1 LIENDVYDVIVIGS
15 GVGGSAC
22 AAILSQAG
30 FKTLILE
37 KNNEIGGACSS
48 YFKEGFIID
57 RACHIIPIGIKGVI
71 GKILKKCGL
80 KNLVFSKKIG
90 TDSAVRLLNSDY
102 IPLSFAPNDLISLD
116 QFKGLFDAFGFSPE
130 EQTELINVVF
140 KILQYPRS
148 KIRQMFETKIILSE
162 FLDKLTNSERVKFFL
177 SWFNGLM
184 FVIPP
189 TQTSAAEFLHSFQEM
204 VFKNDVSYPMGGCIA
219 IPQAFIE
226 GVKKFGGIYKPNIE
240 VKKILI
246 EDNKVIGVEL
256 NNGNI
261 INSKIVISNLNIKQT
276 VNKLVGPKYFDK
288 QYLEKVNSL
297 KGSGS
302 TIVLKIAVDKVIIP
316 NYSSVH
322 LIHTDN
328 FSKIIESYKDWEKME
343 AEERIPDNPVF
354 MVPIPSNI
362 DKSLAPPGKQLL
374 IFGSGG
380 IATSEKRNWDPWIER
395 YYEAILDFHPEIDD
409 HLIFMDITT
418 PSPNT
423 GKIKAS
429 TDLTS
434 YRGNFMVEGTSLTPD
449 QAGKYRISSQLPIEG
464 LFVVGDSAG
473 TDTHGVGTQIAA
485 DSGLKC
491 AQYITSKYK
500 MKTH

>member
-1 LIENDVYDVIVIGS
+1 
-15 GVGGSAC
+15 
-22 AAILSQAG
+22 
-30 FKTLILE
+30 
-37 KNNEIGGACSS
+37 
-48 YFKEGFIID
+48 
-57 RACHIIPIGIKGVI
+57 
-71 GKILKKCGL
+71 
-80 KNLVFSKKIG
+80 
-90 TDSAVRLLNSDY
+90 
-102 IPLSFAPNDLISLD
+102 
-116 QFKGLFDAFGFSPE
+116 
-130 EQTELINVVF
+130 
-140 KILQYPRS
+140 
-148 KIRQMFETKIILSE
+148 M
-162 FLDKLTNSERVKFFL
+162 
-177 SWFNGLM
+177 
-184 FVIPP
+184 
-189 TQTSAAEFLHSFQEM
+189 
-204 VFKNDVSYPMGGCIA
+204 
-219 IPQAFIE
+219 
-226 GVKKFGGIYKPNIE
+226 
-240 VKKILI
+240 
-246 EDNKVIGVEL
+246 
-256 NNGNI
+256 
-261 INSKIVISNLNIKQT
+261 
-276 VNKLVGPKYFDK
+276 
-288 QYLEKVNSL
+288 
-297 KGSGS
+297 
-302 TIVLKIAVDKVIIP
+302 
-316 NYSSVH
+316 H